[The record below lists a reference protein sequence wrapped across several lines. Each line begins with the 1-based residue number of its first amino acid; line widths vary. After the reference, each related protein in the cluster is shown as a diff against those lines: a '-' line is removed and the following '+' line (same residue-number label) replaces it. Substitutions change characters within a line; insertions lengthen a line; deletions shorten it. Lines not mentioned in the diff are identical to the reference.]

1 MFCGVRQPTT
11 VQYRSTDARI
21 RLPVFRHFRDF
32 SYICSTSYVSVLYT
46 RGAPYVMRMRLVL
59 GAGGTVRRSRLHLTE
74 EIFVS
79 AAKLGNDGENYLR
92 SGRISVAPKTQSRQT
107 STVADGQVRST
118 CRGETVESGVLDK
131 VPKQSTLISGDTQI
145 SLQHSV
151 GWAGGSLR
159 AKNPARFVQSFRYNT
174 GL

>member
-1 MFCGVRQPTT
+1 
-11 VQYRSTDARI
+11 
-21 RLPVFRHFRDF
+21 
-32 SYICSTSYVSVLYT
+32 
-46 RGAPYVMRMRLVL
+46 MRLVL

-79 AAKLGNDGENYLR
+79 AAKLGDDGENYLR
-92 SGRISVAPKTQSRQT
+92 SGRISVAPKTQNRQT

-118 CRGETVESGVLDK
+118 CRGETVESGVWDK
-131 VPKQSTLISGDTQI
+131 VPKQSTL
-145 SLQHSV
+145 SV
-151 GWAGGSLR
+151 GWVGGSLR

>member
-1 MFCGVRQPTT
+1 M
-11 VQYRSTDARI
+11 
-21 RLPVFRHFRDF
+21 
-32 SYICSTSYVSVLYT
+32 
-46 RGAPYVMRMRLVL
+46 
-59 GAGGTVRRSRLHLTE
+59 
-74 EIFVS
+74 S

-107 STVADGQVRST
+107 STVADGRVRST
-118 CRGETVESGVLDK
+118 CHGETVESGVWDK

-145 SLQHSV
+145 SSQHSV
-151 GWAGGSLR
+151 GWVGGSLR